1 LECLLALEFHKSP
14 LIAIDQSKYSRTQE
28 VSGWLLEDSMVRKLA
43 LAIVLTTVAGIA
55 SATVSS
61 PGVTCTK
68 HWLFGLFP
76 YDVCT
81 AAPPKTVA
89 APEIDAASAV
99 AGLTLMIG
107 GLAVLR
113 GRRSKITVA
122 KA

>member
-1 LECLLALEFHKSP
+1 ML
-14 LIAIDQSKYSRTQE
+14 
-28 VSGWLLEDSMVRKLA
+28 RKLA
-43 LAIVLTTVAGIA
+43 LAIVLTTAAGIA
-55 SATVSS
+55 SATVSG

-68 HWLFGLFP
+68 HWFLGLFP

-81 AAPPKTVA
+81 VTSPPKTVA
-89 APEIDAASAV
+89 APEIDAGSAA

-113 GRRSKITVA
+113 GRRGKITVA

>member
-1 LECLLALEFHKSP
+1 
-14 LIAIDQSKYSRTQE
+14 
-28 VSGWLLEDSMVRKLA
+28 MVRKFA
-43 LAIVLTTVAGIA
+43 LAILLTTVAGIA

-61 PGVTCTK
+61 GTSCTT
-68 HWLFGLFP
+68 HWIFGIFP
-76 YDVCT
+76 YEVCT
-81 AAPPKTVA
+81 RTPPPKTVA

-113 GRRSKITVA
+113 GRRSKIT

>member
-1 LECLLALEFHKSP
+1 MRKIALSI
-14 LIAIDQSKYSRTQE
+14 L
-28 VSGWLLEDSMVRKLA
+28 
-43 LAIVLTTVAGIA
+43 LTTVAGIA

-61 PGVTCTK
+61 GPVSCTT
-68 HWLFGLFP
+68 HWFLGFIP
-76 YDVCT
+76 YEVCT
-81 AAPPKTVA
+81 SNGPTPNPVR

-122 KA
+122 KT